1 MEKIKK
7 KLDLISLYIIMF
19 IPLFYIFSVG
29 LLNLAFILISLFFA
43 FICFVNK
50 DFSFLKDKFF
60 IYLYIFWAYLL
71 LSAIFIHKDIE
82 VFLKSFFYIR
92 YIIFP
97 IAIYYFLKKN
107 IKSFNKI
114 KIFYLI
120 IIFFVVIDTWIQFFY
135 EKDIF
140 GYGLPELKGRLSGP
154 FGKELIV
161 GGFLSLV
168 GVLTILINFY
178 QKKKLFINN
187 QFIFY
192 FLLLVSTIFIS
203 GERASIFILFLFL
216 FFNLLFNKGIRKKIV
231 LILFLV
237 TSVFFILINFSLD
250 LKWRMYG
257 HLYSLS
263 NPIIKNNQISEI
275 KNDEFN
281 QLKSEKFYK
290 NYIVALKSFKDTQWG
305 AHWLTAI
312 EISKD
317 NLLFGS
323 GIRTFRIVCKEYDNI
338 DSLRKDSRCS
348 THPHNIYLEILSE
361 TGTIGFILILLFF
374 FSFLKNFIIK
384 SKNNNNL
391 TIAIGALI
399 LAVIFPLKP
408 TGAFFSSWYGSIL
421 WYLLGY
427 YYFSLKC
434 LDKQK

>member
-434 LDKQK
+434 LNKPK

>member
-1 MEKIKK
+1 M
-7 KLDLISLYIIMF
+7 
-19 IPLFYIFSVG
+19 
-29 LLNLAFILISLFFA
+29 
-43 FICFVNK
+43 
-50 DFSFLKDKFF
+50 
-60 IYLYIFWAYLL
+60 
-71 LSAIFIHKDIE
+71 
-82 VFLKSFFYIR
+82 
-92 YIIFP
+92 
-97 IAIYYFLKKN
+97 
-107 IKSFNKI
+107 
-114 KIFYLI
+114 
-120 IIFFVVIDTWIQFFY
+120 
-135 EKDIF
+135 
-140 GYGLPELKGRLSGP
+140 
-154 FGKELIV
+154 
-161 GGFLSLV
+161 
-168 GVLTILINFY
+168 
-178 QKKKLFINN
+178 
-187 QFIFY
+187 
-192 FLLLVSTIFIS
+192 
-203 GERASIFILFLFL
+203 
-216 FFNLLFNKGIRKKIV
+216 
-231 LILFLV
+231 
-237 TSVFFILINFSLD
+237 
-250 LKWRMYG
+250 
-257 HLYSLS
+257 
-263 NPIIKNNQISEI
+263 NPIIYNKDNTGYSVTYRSPSRKFGNLRDELNKDALKINKEYGPVYVGFSSGVDSQVILRCFLDMKCDFIPFFVHI
-275 KNDEFN
+275 KEYNDFEYDMV
-281 QLKSEKFYK
+281 LKSEKFYK

>member
-1 MEKIKK
+1 M
-7 KLDLISLYIIMF
+7 
-19 IPLFYIFSVG
+19 
-29 LLNLAFILISLFFA
+29 
-43 FICFVNK
+43 
-50 DFSFLKDKFF
+50 
-60 IYLYIFWAYLL
+60 
-71 LSAIFIHKDIE
+71 
-82 VFLKSFFYIR
+82 
-92 YIIFP
+92 
-97 IAIYYFLKKN
+97 
-107 IKSFNKI
+107 
-114 KIFYLI
+114 FYLI
-120 IIFFVVIDTWIQFFY
+120 IIFFVVIDTWFQFFY

-168 GVLTILINFY
+168 GVLTVLINFY
-178 QKKKLFINN
+178 QKKKLFLNN
-187 QFIFY
+187 HFIFY
-192 FLLLVSTIFIS
+192 FLFLVSTIFIS

-216 FFNLLFNKGIRKKIV
+216 FFNLLFNKGIKKKII
-231 LILFLV
+231 LILFLAI
-237 TSVFFILINFSLD
+237 SVFFILINFSSD

-275 KNDEFN
+275 QNDEFN

-323 GIRTFRIVCKEYDNI
+323 GIRTFRILCKQYDDI

-361 TGTIGFILILLFF
+361 TGMIGFILILLFF
-374 FSFLKNFIIK
+374 FSFLKTFIIK
-384 SKNNNNL
+384 SNNNNL

-434 LDKQK
+434 LNKPK